1 MVVHTL
7 VVVLPVMVDQAVAVA
22 AVSSLVDLEELVDLD
37 IILVEMVAKELEI
50 LVQMVVLT
58 LEVVEVVL
66 PTQVEL
72 VELVDQVLLLFD
84 INSNKYLKK

>member
-37 IILVEMVAKELEI
+37 TILVEMVLKDLDA

-72 VELVDQVLLLFD
+72 VELVDQVLLLSV